1 MTSDN
6 YTIIIAFKNSH
17 KDRKRNLDFVIS
29 QVIKS
34 KINLIL
40 VEQIFH
46 KESGEAIV
54 FDTSEDLS
62 YTHVKYLS
70 NSKFF
75 KKSKLYNIAA
85 NLAKTHYLWFLDADV
100 FLPFNLIINYI
111 NEEDLIKPFDRVY
124 NFTESQ
130 TQNFLKGEAL
140 GSPMSPIRYSD
151 HFGKY
156 SFIVSNKLF
165 AESKGFDEKFEG
177 WGWEDFDFINNKLE
191 NKQHFIVP
199 EIIGFHLH
207 HKVASKTNERKNYLI
222 YAKNQNSQSFLSFC
236 FLFLNFSAESKKIIL
251 NNFHNFDLIKPSCN
265 FVFYFN
271 IRDQYEVIHFFKNNF
286 YSLLS
291 NNKVILSFFDDI
303 HDNDYNTFC
312 YWSSGKFI
320 YLTKDMSGVEFTNI
334 FSKASSME
342 SNNVFYNYLNSSSF
356 IINRN
361 FLDFHNGF
369 DAEPSAESFS
379 DTDEQFITD
388 EIYDSTY
395 GNREVCYYYN
405 TSKNSI
411 DLY

>member
-17 KDRKRNLDFVIS
+17 KDRKRNLDFIIS

-46 KESGEAIV
+46 KEIEESIILDA
-54 FDTSEDLS
+54 SESLN
-62 YTHVKYLS
+62 YKHVKYLS
-70 NSKFF
+70 DSKFF

-85 NLAKTHYLWFLDADV
+85 NLSKTHYLWFLDADV
-100 FLPFNLIINYI
+100 FLPFELIISYI
-111 NEEDLIKPFDRVY
+111 NGEDLVKPFDRVY

-130 TQNFLKGEAL
+130 TKNFLKGKVL
-140 GSPMSPIRYSD
+140 GSPMNPLRYSD

-165 AESKGFDEKFEG
+165 TQSKGFDEKFEG
-177 WGWEDFDFINNKLE
+177 WGWEDFDFINNKLA
-191 NKQHFIVP
+191 NNQHFIVP

-207 HKVASKTNERKNYLI
+207 HKVASKINERKNYLI

-236 FLFLNFSAESKKIIL
+236 FLFLNFSSESKKIIL
-251 NNFHNFDLIKPSCN
+251 KNFHDFDLIKPSCN
-265 FVFYFN
+265 FIFYFN
-271 IRDQYEVIHFFKNNF
+271 IRDQYEIIHFFKNNF

-291 NNKVILSFFDDI
+291 SNKVILSFFNDI
-303 HDNDYNTFC
+303 DSSDYNTFC

-320 YLTKDMSGVEFTNI
+320 YLTKDMSEIEFTNI
-334 FSKASSME
+334 FSKVSSME
-342 SNNVFYNYLNSSSF
+342 SNSVFYEYLNSSSF

-361 FLDFHNGF
+361 FLDFNNGF
-369 DAEPSAESFS
+369 NSKPSAKSF
-379 DTDEQFITD
+379 DNTNKKFIIDEV
-388 EIYDSTY
+388 YDSTY